1 MRHQLEV
8 QALRV
13 REGKQLLV
21 EAVDGS
27 GEADPVLAQ
36 ALDPVAYA
44 ITWYR
49 EGGGCGLSP
58 PLPSSWRSPAWAEG
72 KDGGRGA
79 GFVSPVRMVGLP
91 VAAVRPQIHPPQAA
105 GG

>member
-49 EGGGCGLSP
+49 EGGGCGLFRPFSF
-58 PLPSSWRSPAWAEG
+58 SWGSRPWGEG
-72 KDGGRGA
+72 KDGGRGG
-79 GFVSPVRMVGLP
+79 GFVSVGERGGVRVLGVYRECLQ
-91 VAAVRPQIHPPQAA
+91 ARP
-105 GG
+105 

>member
-49 EGGGCGLSP
+49 EGGGCGFSP
-58 PLPSSWRSPAWAEG
+58 PFSFPRGFPPWGER
-72 KDGGRGA
+72 KGGCRGA
-79 GFVSPVRMVGLP
+79 RFVFLVENVGFSG
-91 VAAVRPQIHPPQAA
+91 AAASR
-105 GG
+105 GCSC